1 MKMLKEP
8 CRFRFRSPH
17 KTEHPRDQPPT
28 DGRLKKSAVL
38 IPKQF
43 VILRRQ
49 LPSDPLT
56 RPKKIQGTK
65 PHHPQAKDQLQ

>member
-1 MKMLKEP
+1 
-8 CRFRFRSPH
+8 
-17 KTEHPRDQPPT
+17 
-28 DGRLKKSAVL
+28 L

-49 LPSDPLT
+49 LPSNPFT

-65 PHHPQAKDQLQ
+65 PDHPQAKDQLQ

>member
-8 CRFRFRSPH
+8 CRFRFRSPN
-17 KTEHPRDQPPT
+17 KTEHPRYQPPT
-28 DGRLKKSAVL
+28 DGRLKKSTVL

-49 LPSDPLT
+49 LPSNPFT
-56 RPKKIQGTK
+56 RPKKIQGSK
-65 PHHPQAKDQLQ
+65 PDDPQAKDQLQ

>member
-1 MKMLKEP
+1 MEMLKEP
-8 CRFRFRSPH
+8 RRLRFRSPH
-17 KTEHPRDQPPT
+17 KTEHSRDQPTT
-28 DGRLKKSAVL
+28 DGRLKKPAVL

-49 LPSDPLT
+49 LPSNPFT

-65 PHHPQAKDQLQ
+65 PDHP